1 MEVEATVQELQTQLT
16 AVQAAIEGNSQSSI
30 FKPRSFS
37 GLPSEDVNEWLGK
50 FERFSKFYNW
60 SNAKKLGALTLLLE
74 GPALAWYQTLP
85 DEDTGSFANL
95 CTALRDRFGA
105 QNLEF
110 LFRQELYSRKQ
121 GLGEPLA
128 VYTEDIIKKCQRLA
142 LPDKDIMNI
151 FINGL
156 SDDLKTHVI
165 LNQPK
170 TFAEAENLARLKD
183 SVGKTLPPTF
193 SAQTVQDR
201 RIKELE
207 GQVNLLLSLA
217 SQKKTQT
224 IQALS
229 TSHAD
234 IPHDVFQN
242 FDFDPCMPQ
251 NDNRFG
257 NNDPRNLKEEVI
269 AAIQT
274 GFNNLNGNK
283 NWEDSQRRGA
293 RGRNLRTTDGQPICN
308 NCQRVGHVARYCRFG
323 QHQQQQFQS
332 ARRGGFRG
340 NQNNSSIFF
349 QNREPL
355 NRTGPLQWGQ

>member
-16 AVQAAIEGNSQSSI
+16 AVQAAIEGNSQSSL
-30 FKPRSFS
+30 FKPRSLS

-110 LFRQELYSRKQ
+110 LFRQEFTLENK
-121 GLGEPLA
+121 GLGSLA

-151 FINGL
+151 FIKGL

-217 SQKKTQT
+217 
-224 IQALS
+224 
-229 TSHAD
+229 
-234 IPHDVFQN
+234 
-242 FDFDPCMPQ
+242 
-251 NDNRFG
+251 
-257 NNDPRNLKEEVI
+257 
-269 AAIQT
+269 
-274 GFNNLNGNK
+274 
-283 NWEDSQRRGA
+283 
-293 RGRNLRTTDGQPICN
+293 
-308 NCQRVGHVARYCRFG
+308 
-323 QHQQQQFQS
+323 
-332 ARRGGFRG
+332 
-340 NQNNSSIFF
+340 
-349 QNREPL
+349 
-355 NRTGPLQWGQ
+355 